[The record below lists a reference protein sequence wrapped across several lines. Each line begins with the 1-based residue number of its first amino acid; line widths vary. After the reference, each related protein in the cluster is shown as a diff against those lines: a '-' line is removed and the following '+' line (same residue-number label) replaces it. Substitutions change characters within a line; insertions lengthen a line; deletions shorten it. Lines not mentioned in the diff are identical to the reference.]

1 MSRDTS
7 PRSGFPYGPGIDHD
21 SQVRA
26 GWLLRDHRLVFLERS
41 NGWVDA
47 VWYDDQAE
55 AEEAWADVEEERA
68 MT

>member
-1 MSRDTS
+1 MIRRYE
-7 PRSGFPYGPGIDHD
+7 PGGFY
-21 SQVRA
+21 
-26 GWLLRDHRLVFLERS
+26 RDHRLVFLERS
-41 NGWVDA
+41 NGSIDA